1 MKKGYKIHP
10 FIWVLLFSLTS
21 LLGQQGSSYLTQKLM
36 VESDLRERMGD
47 ALSKII
53 DDQKYIID
61 VDVDIEIIGEKEE
74 QIIIIPGDRPIYDE
88 ASALEQLTTIIGEA
102 APEDGSA
109 EDTEFYSMGLPIPGF
124 DFEVEAEPQVS
135 QESAAQGQAGPGM
148 VVPIQEPT
156 MAGERVQSKTLTK
169 RMPARYSV
177 KRIQISIILQ
187 EGAAPELIENIRQ
200 VVMVASRF
208 DRTRGDVL
216 SIMTASFKER
226 RDEKSAEQVLLKN
239 IADKLEQLQTG
250 EGKDGGLQKSIEDAV
265 SEPMTAFKNR
275 LNELEQANL
284 KNKFE
289 YERRTKLLRDSLQ
302 LGELKG
308 EITSLRDALIY
319 AEQTQKTG
327 IDSQL
332 TRKIAMLD
340 SVQLDLEQEIEH
352 VESSSAMIIL
362 VSMLGALVL
371 VLLVLVIVLLFNKK
385 KALPPPPPWFYGR
398 PPRKRKKKGKN
409 DGSKNSNLAAKKSV
423 DSQVASVGQ
432 ELEDDPDV
440 LRSEIGEMRQSV
452 VSMSVGQPKTATRIV
467 KEWLEDDVVPEPE
480 PPPEE
485 PEEEDSG
492 KKKKKK
498 K

>member
-10 FIWVLLFSLTS
+10 FIWVLLFSLTL
-21 LLGQQGSSYLTQKLM
+21 LLGQQASSYLTQKLM
-36 VESDLRERMGD
+36 VESDLRERLGD

-53 DDQKYIID
+53 DDQKYVID
-61 VDVDIEIIGEKEE
+61 VDVDIEITGEKEE
-74 QIIIIPGDRPIYDE
+74 QITIIPGDRPIYDE

-102 APEDGSA
+102 APGDGSA
-109 EDTEFYSMGLPIPGF
+109 DDTKFSSIGLPIPGF

-135 QESAAQGQAGPGM
+135 QESVAQGQAGPGM

-156 MAGERVQSKTLTK
+156 MANERVQSKTLTN
-169 RMPARYSV
+169 RMPAIAAV
-177 KRIQISIILQ
+177 KRLKISIILQ

-226 RDEKSAEQVLLKN
+226 RDEKSAEQVLLKS
-239 IADKLEQLQTG
+239 IADKLEQIQAG
-250 EGKDGGLQKSIEDAV
+250 EDGGMKKSIEDAI
-265 SEPMTAFKNR
+265 SEPMTAFKSR
-275 LNELEQANL
+275 LNELEQENL
-284 KNKFE
+284 RNKFE
-289 YERRTKLLRDSLQ
+289 YERKTKLLRDSLQ
-302 LGELKG
+302 LGDLKT
-308 EITSLRDALIY
+308 EITSLKEMLLY

-332 TRKIAMLD
+332 TKKIAMLD
-340 SVQLDLEQEIEH
+340 SVQLNLEQELEQ

-362 VSMLGALVL
+362 VSILGALVI

-385 KALPPPPPWFYGR
+385 KTPPPPPPWLYG
-398 PPRKRKKKGKN
+398 PPRRRKKKGKN
-409 DGSKNSNLAAKKSV
+409 GSLATKSV
-423 DSQVASVGQ
+423 VQ
-432 ELEDDPDV
+432 ETDEDPDV
-440 LRSEIGEMRQSV
+440 IRSEIGEMRQSV

>member
-10 FIWVLLFSLTS
+10 FIWVFLFSLTL
-21 LLGQQGSSYLTQKLM
+21 LLGQQTSSYLTQKLM
-36 VESDLRERMGD
+36 VESGLRERIGD

-53 DDQKYIID
+53 DDQKYVID
-61 VDVDIEIIGEKEE
+61 VDVDIEITGEKEE
-74 QIIIIPGDRPIYDE
+74 QITIIPGDRPIYDE

-102 APEDGSA
+102 APRDGSA
-109 EDTEFYSMGLPIPGF
+109 KDTEFSSMGLPIPGF

-135 QESAAQGQAGPGM
+135 QESATRGQAGPDM

-156 MAGERVQSKTLTK
+156 MAGERVQSKTLTH
-169 RMPARYSV
+169 RVPAVAAV

-239 IADKLEQLQTG
+239 IADKLEQLQAG
-250 EGKDGGLQKSIEDAV
+250 ESGGMKKSIEDAV

-284 KNKFE
+284 RNKFE
-289 YERRTKLLRDSLQ
+289 YERKTKLLRDSLQ
-302 LGELKG
+302 LGDLKG
-308 EITSLRDALIY
+308 EIISLKDALVY

-332 TRKIAMLD
+332 TQKIAMLD
-340 SVQLDLEQEIEH
+340 SVQLDLEQELEQ

-362 VSMLGALVL
+362 VSILGALVL
-371 VLLVLVIVLLFNKK
+371 ILLVLVIVLLFNKK
-385 KALPPPPPWFYGR
+385 KTPPPPPWFYG
-398 PPRKRKKKGKN
+398 PPRRRKKKGKN
-409 DGSKNSNLAAKKSV
+409 DGSKNGNLAAKKSV
-423 DSQVASVGQ
+423 GSQVASVGQ

>member
-1 MKKGYKIHP
+1 
-10 FIWVLLFSLTS
+10 
-21 LLGQQGSSYLTQKLM
+21 M
-36 VESDLRERMGD
+36 VESGLRERIGD

-53 DDQKYIID
+53 DDQKYVID
-61 VDVDIEIIGEKEE
+61 VDVDIEITGEKEE
-74 QIIIIPGDRPIYDE
+74 QITIIQGDRPIYDE

-102 APEDGSA
+102 APGDGSA
-109 EDTEFYSMGLPIPGF
+109 KDTEFSSMGLPIPGF

-135 QESAAQGQAGPGM
+135 QESAALGQAGPDM

-156 MAGERVQSKTLTK
+156 MSGERVQSKTLTH
-169 RMPARYSV
+169 RVPAVAAV

-200 VVMVASRF
+200 GVMVASRF

-239 IADKLEQLQTG
+239 IADKLEQLQAG
-250 EGKDGGLQKSIEDAV
+250 ESGGMKKSIEDAV
-265 SEPMTAFKNR
+265 SEPMTAFKSR
-275 LNELEQANL
+275 LNELEQENL

-289 YERRTKLLRDSLQ
+289 YERKTKLLRDSLQ
-302 LGELKG
+302 LGDLKG
-308 EITSLRDALIY
+308 EIISLKEALVY

-332 TRKIAMLD
+332 TEKIAMLD
-340 SVQLDLEQEIEH
+340 SVQLDLEQELEE

-362 VSMLGALVL
+362 VSILGALVL
-371 VLLVLVIVLLFNKK
+371 VLLVLVVVLLFNKNK
-385 KALPPPPPWFYGR
+385 TPPPTPPLPPWFYG
-398 PPRKRKKKGKN
+398 PPRRKRKKK
-409 DGSKNSNLAAKKSV
+409 SKNGNLDTKSEIQNA
-423 DSQVASVGQ
+423 D
-432 ELEDDPDV
+432 EDPDV
-440 LRSEIGEMRQSV
+440 IRSEIGEMRQSV

>member
-1 MKKGYKIHP
+1 M
-10 FIWVLLFSLTS
+10 
-21 LLGQQGSSYLTQKLM
+21 
-36 VESDLRERMGD
+36 D
-47 ALSKII
+47 
-53 DDQKYIID
+53 
-61 VDVDIEIIGEKEE
+61 
-74 QIIIIPGDRPIYDE
+74 
-88 ASALEQLTTIIGEA
+88 
-102 APEDGSA
+102 
-109 EDTEFYSMGLPIPGF
+109 
-124 DFEVEAEPQVS
+124 
-135 QESAAQGQAGPGM
+135 
-148 VVPIQEPT
+148 
-156 MAGERVQSKTLTK
+156 GERVQSKTLTH
-169 RMPARYSV
+169 RVPAVAAV

-250 EGKDGGLQKSIEDAV
+250 EGEDGGLRKSIEDAV

-284 KNKFE
+284 RNKFE
-289 YERRTKLLRDSLQ
+289 YERKTKLLRDSLQ
-302 LGELKG
+302 LGDLKS
-308 EITSLRDALIY
+308 EIISLKDALVY

-332 TRKIAMLD
+332 TQKIAMLD
-340 SVQLDLEQEIEH
+340 SVQLDLEQELEQ

-362 VSMLGALVL
+362 VSILGALVL
-371 VLLVLVIVLLFNKK
+371 ILLVLVIVLLFNKK
-385 KALPPPPPWFYGR
+385 KTPPPPPWFYG
-398 PPRKRKKKGKN
+398 PPRRRKKKGKN
-409 DGSKNSNLAAKKSV
+409 DGSKNGNLAAKKSV
-423 DSQVASVGQ
+423 GSQVASVGQ

>member
-10 FIWVLLFSLTS
+10 FIWVFLFSLTL
-21 LLGQQGSSYLTQKLM
+21 LLGQQTSSYLTQKLM
-36 VESDLRERMGD
+36 VESDLRERLGD

-53 DDQKYIID
+53 DDQKYVID
-61 VDVDIEIIGEKEE
+61 VDVDIEITGEKEE
-74 QIIIIPGDRPIYDE
+74 QITIIPGDRPIYDE

-102 APEDGSA
+102 APGDGSA
-109 EDTEFYSMGLPIPGF
+109 EDTEFSSMGLPIPGF

-135 QESAAQGQAGPGM
+135 QESAARGQAGPDM

-156 MAGERVQSKTLTK
+156 MAGERVQSKTLTH
-169 RMPARYSV
+169 RVPAVAAV

-239 IADKLEQLQTG
+239 IADKLEQLQGG
-250 EGKDGGLQKSIEDAV
+250 ESGGMKKSIEDAV

-284 KNKFE
+284 RNKFE
-289 YERRTKLLRDSLQ
+289 YERKTKLLRDSLQ
-302 LGELKG
+302 LGDLKG
-308 EITSLRDALIY
+308 EIISLKEALVY

-332 TRKIAMLD
+332 TQKIAMLD
-340 SVQLDLEQEIEH
+340 SVQLDLEQELEQ

-362 VSMLGALVL
+362 VSILGALVL

-385 KALPPPPPWFYGR
+385 KTPPPPPPWLYG
-398 PPRKRKKKGKN
+398 PPRRKKRKGKN
-409 DGSKNSNLAAKKSV
+409 GNLATK
-423 DSQVASVGQ
+423 SQVQ
-432 ELEDDPDV
+432 DTNEDPDV
-440 LRSEIGEMRQSV
+440 IRGEIGEMRQSV

>member
-10 FIWVLLFSLTS
+10 FILVFLFSLT
-21 LLGQQGSSYLTQKLM
+21 LLIGQQTSSYLTQKLM
-36 VESDLRERMGD
+36 VENGLRERIGD

-53 DDQKYIID
+53 DDQKYVID
-61 VDVDIEIIGEKEE
+61 VDVDIEITGEKEE
-74 QIIIIPGDRPIYDE
+74 QITIIPGDRPIYDE
-88 ASALEQLTTIIGEA
+88 ASALEQLTTIIGDA
-102 APEDGSA
+102 APGDGSA
-109 EDTEFYSMGLPIPGF
+109 EDTELSSMGLPIPGF

-135 QESAAQGQAGPGM
+135 QESATQGQAGPDM

-156 MAGERVQSKTLTK
+156 MAGERVQSKTLTH
-169 RMPARYSV
+169 RVPAVADV

-239 IADKLEQLQTG
+239 IADKLEQLQAG
-250 EGKDGGLQKSIEDAV
+250 ESGGMKKSIEDAV
-265 SEPMTAFKNR
+265 SEPMTAFKSR

-284 KNKFE
+284 RNKFE
-289 YERRTKLLRDSLQ
+289 YERKTKLLRDSLQ
-302 LGELKG
+302 LGDLKG
-308 EITSLRDALIY
+308 EITSLKEALVF

-332 TRKIAMLD
+332 TQKIAMLD
-340 SVQLDLEQEIEH
+340 SVQLDLEKELEQ

-362 VSMLGALVL
+362 VSILGALVL
-371 VLLVLVIVLLFNKK
+371 ILLVLVMVLLFNKK
-385 KALPPPPPWFYGR
+385 KTPPPPPPWLYG
-398 PPRKRKKKGKN
+398 PPRRKKKGKN
-409 DGSKNSNLAAKKSV
+409 DGSNNGNLAAKKSV
-423 DSQVASVGQ
+423 GSQVTSVGQ

>member
-10 FIWVLLFSLTS
+10 FIWVLLFSLTL
-21 LLGQQGSSYLTQKLM
+21 LLGQQASGYLTQKLM
-36 VESDLRERMGD
+36 VESDLRERLGD

-53 DDQKYIID
+53 DDQKYVID
-61 VDVDIEIIGEKEE
+61 VDVDIEITGEKEE
-74 QIIIIPGDRPIYDE
+74 QITIIPGDRPIYDE

-102 APEDGSA
+102 APGDGSA
-109 EDTEFYSMGLPIPGF
+109 DDTKFSSIGLPIPGF

-135 QESAAQGQAGPGM
+135 QESVAQGQAGPGM

-156 MAGERVQSKTLTK
+156 MANERVQSKTLTN
-169 RMPARYSV
+169 RMPAIAAV
-177 KRIQISIILQ
+177 KRLKISIILQ

-226 RDEKSAEQVLLKN
+226 RDEKSAEQVLLKS
-239 IADKLEQLQTG
+239 IADKLEQIQAG
-250 EGKDGGLQKSIEDAV
+250 EDGGMKKSIEDAI
-265 SEPMTAFKNR
+265 SEPMTAFKSR
-275 LNELEQANL
+275 LNELEQENL
-284 KNKFE
+284 RNKFE
-289 YERRTKLLRDSLQ
+289 YERKTKLLRDSLQ
-302 LGELKG
+302 LGDLKT
-308 EITSLRDALIY
+308 EITSLKEMLLY

-332 TRKIAMLD
+332 TQKIAMLD
-340 SVQLDLEQEIEH
+340 SVQLNLEQELEQ

-362 VSMLGALVL
+362 VSILGALVI

-385 KALPPPPPWFYGR
+385 KTPPPPPPWLYG
-398 PPRKRKKKGKN
+398 PPRRRKKKGKN
-409 DGSKNSNLAAKKSV
+409 GSLATKSV
-423 DSQVASVGQ
+423 VQ
-432 ELEDDPDV
+432 ETDEDPDV
-440 LRSEIGEMRQSV
+440 IRSEIGEMRQSV

>member
-10 FIWVLLFSLTS
+10 FIWVFLFSLTL
-21 LLGQQGSSYLTQKLM
+21 LLGQQTSSYLTQKLM
-36 VESDLRERMGD
+36 VESGLRERIGD

-53 DDQKYIID
+53 DDQKYVID
-61 VDVDIEIIGEKEE
+61 VDVDIEITGEKEE
-74 QIIIIPGDRPIYDE
+74 QITIIPGDRPIYDE

-102 APEDGSA
+102 APGDGSA
-109 EDTEFYSMGLPIPGF
+109 EDTEFSSMGLPIPGF

-135 QESAAQGQAGPGM
+135 QESAARGQAGPDM
-148 VVPIQEPT
+148 VLPIKEPT
-156 MAGERVQSKTLTK
+156 MDGERVQSKTLTH
-169 RMPARYSV
+169 RVPAVAAV

-239 IADKLEQLQTG
+239 IADKLEQLQSG
-250 EGKDGGLQKSIEDAV
+250 ESGGMKKSIEDAV

-284 KNKFE
+284 RNKFE
-289 YERRTKLLRDSLQ
+289 YERKTKLLRDSLQ
-302 LGELKG
+302 LGDLKG
-308 EITSLRDALIY
+308 EIISLKEALVY
-319 AEQTQKTG
+319 AEQIQKTG

-332 TRKIAMLD
+332 TQKIAMLD
-340 SVQLDLEQEIEH
+340 SVQLDLEQELEQ

-362 VSMLGALVL
+362 VSILGALVL
-371 VLLVLVIVLLFNKK
+371 ILLVLVMVLLFNKK
-385 KALPPPPPWFYGR
+385 KTPPPPPPWLYG
-398 PPRKRKKKGKN
+398 PPRRRKKKG
-409 DGSKNSNLAAKKSV
+409 NLAAKKSV
-423 DSQVASVGQ
+423 GSQIASVGQ

>member
-10 FIWVLLFSLTS
+10 FILVFLFSLTL
-21 LLGQQGSSYLTQKLM
+21 LLGQQTSSYLTQKLM
-36 VESDLRERMGD
+36 VESDLRERIGD
-47 ALSKII
+47 ALSKVI
-53 DDQKYIID
+53 DDQKYVID
-61 VDVDIEIIGEKEE
+61 VDVDIEITGEKEE
-74 QIIIIPGDRPIYDE
+74 QITIIPGDRPIYDE

-102 APEDGSA
+102 APEGGSA
-109 EDTEFYSMGLPIPGF
+109 GDTEFSDMGLPIPGF

-135 QESAAQGQAGPGM
+135 QESAVQGQAGPGM

-156 MAGERVQSKTLTK
+156 MANERVQSKTLTN
-169 RMPARYSV
+169 RMPAIAAV
-177 KRIQISIILQ
+177 KRLQISIILQ

-239 IADKLEQLQTG
+239 IADKLEQLQGG
-250 EGKDGGLQKSIEDAV
+250 EDGGMKKSIEDAV
-265 SEPMTAFKNR
+265 SEPMTAFKSR

-284 KNKFE
+284 RNKFE
-289 YERRTKLLRDSLQ
+289 YERKTKLLRDSLQ
-302 LGELKG
+302 LTDLKG
-308 EITSLRDALIY
+308 EITSLKEALIY

-332 TRKIAMLD
+332 TQKIAMLD
-340 SVQLDLEQEIEH
+340 SVKLDLEQELDQ

-362 VSMLGALVL
+362 VSILGALVL
-371 VLLVLVIVLLFNKK
+371 ILLGLVIVLLFNKK
-385 KALPPPPPWFYGR
+385 TTPPPPPPWAYG
-398 PPRKRKKKGKN
+398 PPRRKKKKGKN
-409 DGSKNSNLAAKKSV
+409 GSLVTKSEV
-423 DSQVASVGQ
+423 K
-432 ELEDDPDV
+432 ETNEDPDV
-440 LRSEIGEMRQSV
+440 IRSEIGEMRQSV

>member
-10 FIWVLLFSLTS
+10 FIWVFLFSLTL
-21 LLGQQGSSYLTQKLM
+21 LLGQQTSSYLTQKLM
-36 VESDLRERMGD
+36 VESGLRERIGD

-53 DDQKYIID
+53 DDQKYVID
-61 VDVDIEIIGEKEE
+61 VDVDIEITGEKEE
-74 QIIIIPGDRPIYDE
+74 QITIIPGDRPIYDE

-102 APEDGSA
+102 APGDGSA
-109 EDTEFYSMGLPIPGF
+109 EDTEFSSMGLPIPGF

-135 QESAAQGQAGPGM
+135 QESAARGQAGPDM
-148 VVPIQEPT
+148 VLPIKEPT
-156 MAGERVQSKTLTK
+156 MDGERVQSKTLTH
-169 RMPARYSV
+169 RVPAVAAV

-239 IADKLEQLQTG
+239 IADKLEQLQAG
-250 EGKDGGLQKSIEDAV
+250 EDGGMKKSIEDAV
-265 SEPMTAFKNR
+265 SEPMTAFKSR
-275 LNELEQANL
+275 LNELEQENL
-284 KNKFE
+284 RNKFE
-289 YERRTKLLRDSLQ
+289 YERKTKLLRDSLQ
-302 LGELKG
+302 LGDLKG
-308 EITSLRDALIY
+308 EIISLKEALVY
-319 AEQTQKTG
+319 AEQIQKTG

-332 TRKIAMLD
+332 TQKIAMLD
-340 SVQLDLEQEIEH
+340 SVQLDLEQELEQ

-362 VSMLGALVL
+362 VSILGALVL
-371 VLLVLVIVLLFNKK
+371 ILLVLVMVLLFNKK
-385 KALPPPPPWFYGR
+385 KTPPPPPPWLYG
-398 PPRKRKKKGKN
+398 PPRRRKKKGKN
-409 DGSKNSNLAAKKSV
+409 DGSKNGNLAAKKSV
-423 DSQVASVGQ
+423 GSQVASVGQ

>member
-10 FIWVLLFSLTS
+10 FILVFLFNLTL
-21 LLGQQGSSYLTQKLM
+21 LLGQQTSSYLTQKLM
-36 VESDLRERMGD
+36 VENGLRERIGD
-47 ALSKII
+47 ALSKVI
-53 DDQKYIID
+53 DDQKYVID
-61 VDVDIEIIGEKEE
+61 VDVDIEITGEKEE
-74 QIIIIPGDRPIYDE
+74 QITIIPSDRPIYDE

-102 APEDGSA
+102 APKGGS
-109 EDTEFYSMGLPIPGF
+109 EGDTEFSDMGLPIPGF

-135 QESAAQGQAGPGM
+135 QESAVQGQAGPGM
-148 VVPIQEPT
+148 VVPIQEPN
-156 MAGERVQSKTLTK
+156 MANERVQSKTLTN
-169 RMPARYSV
+169 RMPAIAAV
-177 KRIQISIILQ
+177 KRLQISIILQ

-239 IADKLEQLQTG
+239 IADKLEQLQGG
-250 EGKDGGLQKSIEDAV
+250 EDGGMKKSIEDAV

-275 LNELEQANL
+275 LNELEQENL
-284 KNKFE
+284 RNKFE
-289 YERRTKLLRDSLQ
+289 FERKTKLLRDSLQ
-302 LGELKG
+302 LTDLKG
-308 EITSLRDALIY
+308 EIISLKDALVF

-332 TRKIAMLD
+332 TQKIAMLD
-340 SVQLDLEQEIEH
+340 SVQLDLEQELEQ
-352 VESSSAMIIL
+352 VESSSAMIVL
-362 VSMLGALVL
+362 VSILGALVL

-385 KALPPPPPWFYGR
+385 KSPPPPPPWLYG
-398 PPRKRKKKGKN
+398 PPRRKKRKRKN
-409 DGSKNSNLAAKKSV
+409 GSLATK
-423 DSQVASVGQ
+423 SQVQ
-432 ELEDDPDV
+432 ETNEDPDV
-440 LRSEIGEMRQSV
+440 IRGEIGEMRQSV

>member
-10 FIWVLLFSLTS
+10 FILVFLFSLTL
-21 LLGQQGSSYLTQKLM
+21 LLGQQTSSYLTQKLM
-36 VESDLRERMGD
+36 VESDLRERLGD
-47 ALSKII
+47 ALSKVI
-53 DDQKYIID
+53 DDQKYVID
-61 VDVDIEIIGEKEE
+61 VDVDIEITGEKEE
-74 QIIIIPGDRPIYDE
+74 QITIIPSDRPIYDE

-102 APEDGSA
+102 APKGGSEGNA
-109 EDTEFYSMGLPIPGF
+109 EFSDMGLPIPGF

-135 QESAAQGQAGPGM
+135 QESAVQGQAGPGM
-148 VVPIQEPT
+148 VVPIQEPN
-156 MAGERVQSKTLTK
+156 MANERVQSKTLTN
-169 RMPARYSV
+169 RMPAIAAV
-177 KRIQISIILQ
+177 KRLQISIILQ

-239 IADKLEQLQTG
+239 IADKLEQLQGG
-250 EGKDGGLQKSIEDAV
+250 EDGGMKKSIEDAV

-275 LNELEQANL
+275 LNELEQENL
-284 KNKFE
+284 RNKFE
-289 YERRTKLLRDSLQ
+289 FERKTKLLRDSLQ
-302 LGELKG
+302 LTDLKG
-308 EITSLRDALIY
+308 EIISLKEALVY

-332 TRKIAMLD
+332 TQKIAMLD
-340 SVQLDLEQEIEH
+340 SVQLDLEQELEQ
-352 VESSSAMIIL
+352 VESSSAMIVL
-362 VSMLGALVL
+362 VSILGALVL

-385 KALPPPPPWFYGR
+385 KSPPPPPPWLYG
-398 PPRKRKKKGKN
+398 PPRRKKRKRKN
-409 DGSKNSNLAAKKSV
+409 GSLATK
-423 DSQVASVGQ
+423 SQVQ
-432 ELEDDPDV
+432 ETNEDPDV
-440 LRSEIGEMRQSV
+440 IRGEIGEMRQSV

>member
-1 MKKGYKIHP
+1 MKKVYKIHP
-10 FIWVLLFSLTS
+10 FIWVFLFSLTL
-21 LLGQQGSSYLTQKLM
+21 LLGQQTSSYLTQKLM
-36 VESDLRERMGD
+36 VESGLRERLGD

-53 DDQKYIID
+53 DDQKYVID
-61 VDVDIEIIGEKEE
+61 VDVDIEITGEKEE
-74 QIIIIPGDRPIYDE
+74 QITIIPGDRPIYDE

-102 APEDGSA
+102 APGDGSA
-109 EDTEFYSMGLPIPGF
+109 DDTEFSSMGLPIPGF

-156 MAGERVQSKTLTK
+156 MANERVQSKTLTN
-169 RMPARYSV
+169 RMPAIAAV
-177 KRIQISIILQ
+177 KRLQISIILQ

-239 IADKLEQLQTG
+239 IADKLEQLQAG
-250 EGKDGGLQKSIEDAV
+250 EDGGMKKSIEDAI
-265 SEPMTAFKNR
+265 SEPMTAFKSR
-275 LNELEQANL
+275 LNELEQENL
-284 KNKFE
+284 RNKFE
-289 YERRTKLLRDSLQ
+289 YERKTKLLRDSLQ
-302 LGELKG
+302 LGDLKG
-308 EITSLRDALIY
+308 EIISLKEALIF
-319 AEQTQKTG
+319 ADQTQKTG

-332 TRKIAMLD
+332 TQKIAMLD
-340 SVQLDLEQEIEH
+340 SVQLDLEQELEQ

-362 VSMLGALVL
+362 VSILGALVL

-385 KALPPPPPWFYGR
+385 KTPPPPPPWFYG
-398 PPRKRKKKGKN
+398 PPRRRKKKGKN
-409 DGSKNSNLAAKKSV
+409 GSLATKSEI
-423 DSQVASVGQ
+423 Q
-432 ELEDDPDV
+432 ETNEDPDV
-440 LRSEIGEMRQSV
+440 IRSEIGEMRQSV

>member
-10 FIWVLLFSLTS
+10 FIWVFLFSLTL
-21 LLGQQGSSYLTQKLM
+21 LLGQQTSSYLTQKLM
-36 VESDLRERMGD
+36 VESGLRERIGD

-53 DDQKYIID
+53 DDQKYVID
-61 VDVDIEIIGEKEE
+61 VDVDIEITGEKEE
-74 QIIIIPGDRPIYDE
+74 QITIIPGDRPIYDE

-102 APEDGSA
+102 APGDGSA
-109 EDTEFYSMGLPIPGF
+109 EDTEFSSMGLPIPGF

-135 QESAAQGQAGPGM
+135 QESAARGQAGPDM
-148 VVPIQEPT
+148 VLPIKEPT
-156 MAGERVQSKTLTK
+156 MDGERVQSKTLTH
-169 RMPARYSV
+169 RVPAVAAV

-239 IADKLEQLQTG
+239 IADKLEQLQSG
-250 EGKDGGLQKSIEDAV
+250 ESGGMKKSIEDAV
-265 SEPMTAFKNR
+265 SEPMTAFKSR

-289 YERRTKLLRDSLQ
+289 YERKTKLLRDSLQ
-302 LGELKG
+302 LGDLKG
-308 EITSLRDALIY
+308 EIISLKEALVY
-319 AEQTQKTG
+319 AEQIQKTG

-332 TRKIAMLD
+332 TQKIAMLD
-340 SVQLDLEQEIEH
+340 SVQLDLEQELEQ

-362 VSMLGALVL
+362 VSILGALVL
-371 VLLVLVIVLLFNKK
+371 ILLVLVMVLLFNKK
-385 KALPPPPPWFYGR
+385 KTPPPPPPWLYG
-398 PPRKRKKKGKN
+398 PPRRRKKKGKN
-409 DGSKNSNLAAKKSV
+409 DGSKNGNLAAKKSV
-423 DSQVASVGQ
+423 GSQVASVGQ